1 VINSY
6 QLAIGLLPDSSRLFC
21 RYLTSTSSAAASP
34 AILQGVRLLENSLPV
49 ATRYHPGLLTHIT
62 QKDVSS
68 MQVIVFASSKGG
80 VGKTTSA
87 LALASV
93 LTHHGA
99 PTTLIDA
106 DPNAPLALWSSRFP
120 DGVPAALTVK
130 TAFRTDVAEVI
141 DAASDPYVIVDL
153 EGSRNDEVSVAIG
166 RADLVLIPMKGNQL
180 DADEAVNVIKVI
192 RKQETIFRRKIPFRV
207 FLSQTSPVIM
217 DKGMRDICD
226 QMREN
231 SIPMLRQAI
240 VERSAFKAPFRL
252 GGTIYELTGREAN
265 NPDAAIAN
273 AEAFAQEVRDI
284 LIGAP
289 TGIEV
294 LHAG

>member
-1 VINSY
+1 
-6 QLAIGLLPDSSRLFC
+6 
-21 RYLTSTSSAAASP
+21 
-34 AILQGVRLLENSLPV
+34 
-49 ATRYHPGLLTHIT
+49 
-62 QKDVSS
+62 

-87 LALASV
+87 LTLACV

-106 DPNAPLALWSSRFP
+106 DPNAPLALWSARFP
-120 DGVPAALTVK
+120 SGVPKSLTVK
-130 TAFRTDVAEVI
+130 TAFRTDVADFI
-141 DAASDPYVIVDL
+141 DSAIDPYVIVDL
-153 EGSRNDEVSVAIG
+153 EGSRNEEVSVAIG

-192 RKQETIFRRKIPFRV
+192 RKQETIFRREIPFRV

-217 DKGMRDICD
+217 DKGMRDICN

-231 SIPMLRQAI
+231 SIPMLSTAV
-240 VERSAFKAPFRL
+240 VERAAFKAPFRL
-252 GGTIYELTGREAN
+252 GGTIYDLTEREAN
-265 NPDAAIAN
+265 NPTAAIEN
-273 AEAFAQEVRDI
+273 AENFAREIRDV

-289 TGIEV
+289 LPMEV
-294 LHAG
+294 ATSV

>member
-1 VINSY
+1 
-6 QLAIGLLPDSSRLFC
+6 
-21 RYLTSTSSAAASP
+21 
-34 AILQGVRLLENSLPV
+34 
-49 ATRYHPGLLTHIT
+49 
-62 QKDVSS
+62 

-93 LTHHGA
+93 LTYHGA
-99 PTTLIDA
+99 YTTLIDA

-120 DGVPAALTVK
+120 KGVPEALTVK

-192 RKQETIFRRKIPFRV
+192 RKQETIFRRTIPFRV

-217 DKGMRDICD
+217 DKGMRDICE

-231 SIPMLRQAI
+231 SIPMLSNAI

-252 GGTIYELTGREAN
+252 GGTIYDLTGREAN

-273 AEAFAQEVRDI
+273 AEAFAKEIRDI
-284 LIGAP
+284 LIP
-289 TGIEV
+289 TVVPAEV
-294 LHAG
+294 LHA

>member
-1 VINSY
+1 
-6 QLAIGLLPDSSRLFC
+6 
-21 RYLTSTSSAAASP
+21 
-34 AILQGVRLLENSLPV
+34 
-49 ATRYHPGLLTHIT
+49 
-62 QKDVSS
+62 

-87 LALASV
+87 LTLSSV

-106 DPNAPLALWSSRFP
+106 DPNSPLATWSRRFP
-120 DGVPAALTVK
+120 SGVPGLLSVK

-141 DAASDPYVIVDL
+141 DAASDAYVIVDL
-153 EGSRNDEVSVAIG
+153 EGSRNEEVSVAIG

-192 RKQETIFRRKIPFRV
+192 RKQETIFRRCIPFRV
-207 FLSQTSPVIM
+207 FFSQISPVIV
-217 DKGMRDICD
+217 DKGMRNISS

-231 SIPMLRQAI
+231 GIPMLRTAI
-240 VERSAFKAPFRL
+240 VERSAYKAPFYL
-252 GGTIYELTGREAN
+252 GGTIYDLSDKEAN
-265 NPDAAIAN
+265 NPAVAIGN
-273 AEAFAQEVRDI
+273 AESFAQEIRDV

-289 TGIEV
+289 IESEV
-294 LHAG
+294 AAYA

>member
-1 VINSY
+1 
-6 QLAIGLLPDSSRLFC
+6 
-21 RYLTSTSSAAASP
+21 
-34 AILQGVRLLENSLPV
+34 
-49 ATRYHPGLLTHIT
+49 
-62 QKDVSS
+62 

-87 LALASV
+87 LTLACV
-93 LTHHGA
+93 LTHHGV

-120 DGVPAALTVK
+120 QGVPPTLTVK
-130 TAFRTDVAEVI
+130 TAFRTDVAQFI
-141 DAASDPYVIVDL
+141 DTAKDPYVIVDL
-153 EGSRNDEVSVAIG
+153 EGSRNEEVSVAIG

-192 RKQETIFRRKIPFRV
+192 RKQESIFRRAIPYRV

-217 DKGMRDICD
+217 DKGMRDICT

-231 SIPMLRQAI
+231 SIPLLSTPI

-252 GGTIYELTGREAN
+252 GGTIYDLTDKEAN
-265 NPDAAIAN
+265 NPRAAIEN
-273 AEAFAQEVRDI
+273 AESFAQEVRDV
-284 LIGAP
+284 LIGSRA
-289 TGIEV
+289 EV
-294 LHAG
+294 EVHAHV

>member
-1 VINSY
+1 
-6 QLAIGLLPDSSRLFC
+6 
-21 RYLTSTSSAAASP
+21 
-34 AILQGVRLLENSLPV
+34 
-49 ATRYHPGLLTHIT
+49 
-62 QKDVSS
+62 

-87 LALASV
+87 LSLACV

-106 DPNAPLALWSSRFP
+106 DPNAPLALWSKRFP
-120 DGVPAALTVK
+120 DGVPAELTVK
-130 TAFRTDVAEVI
+130 TAYRTDVAEVI

-192 RKQETIFRRKIPFRV
+192 RRQETIFRRPIPYRV

-217 DKGMRDICD
+217 DKGMRDICE

-231 SIPMLRQAI
+231 SIPMLKTPI

-252 GGTIYELTGREAN
+252 GGTIYELTEKEAN
-265 NPDAAIAN
+265 NPAAAINN
-273 AEAFAQEVRDI
+273 AEEFAREVRDV

-289 TGIEV
+289 AEAEV
-294 LHAG
+294 AHV

>member
-1 VINSY
+1 
-6 QLAIGLLPDSSRLFC
+6 
-21 RYLTSTSSAAASP
+21 
-34 AILQGVRLLENSLPV
+34 
-49 ATRYHPGLLTHIT
+49 
-62 QKDVSS
+62 

-80 VGKTTSA
+80 VGKTTAA
-87 LALASV
+87 LSLASV

-106 DPNAPLALWSSRFP
+106 DPNAPLALWATRFSS
-120 DGVPAALTVK
+120 GVPASLTVK

-141 DAASDPYVIVDL
+141 DAATDPYVIVDL

-192 RKQETIFRRKIPFRV
+192 RRQETIFRRPIPFRV
-207 FLSQTSPVIM
+207 FLSQTSPVIV
-217 DKGMRDICD
+217 DKGMRDICA

-231 SIPMLRQAI
+231 NIPMLTSAV

-252 GGTIYELTGREAN
+252 GGTIYELTEREAN
-265 NPDAAIAN
+265 NPDAAIVN
-273 AEAFAQEVRDI
+273 AETFAQEIRDI
-284 LIGAP
+284 LIKV
-289 TGIEV
+289 TEQERELIHV
-294 LHAG
+294 

>member
-1 VINSY
+1 
-6 QLAIGLLPDSSRLFC
+6 
-21 RYLTSTSSAAASP
+21 
-34 AILQGVRLLENSLPV
+34 
-49 ATRYHPGLLTHIT
+49 
-62 QKDVSS
+62 

-106 DPNAPLALWSSRFP
+106 DPNAPIALWASRFSA
-120 DGVPAALTVK
+120 GVPEHLTVK

-141 DAASDPYVIVDL
+141 DAATDPYVIVDL

-192 RKQETIFRRKIPFRV
+192 RRQETIFRRPIPYRV

-217 DKGMRDICD
+217 DKGMRDICA

-231 SIPMLRQAI
+231 SIPMLTTAV

-252 GGTIYELTGREAN
+252 GGTIYELTEREAN
-265 NPDAAIAN
+265 NPDAAISN
-273 AEAFAQEVRDI
+273 AERFAQEVRDI
-284 LIGAP
+284 LIGV
-289 TGIEV
+289 TEREQDVIHV
-294 LHAG
+294 

>member
-1 VINSY
+1 
-6 QLAIGLLPDSSRLFC
+6 
-21 RYLTSTSSAAASP
+21 
-34 AILQGVRLLENSLPV
+34 
-49 ATRYHPGLLTHIT
+49 
-62 QKDVSS
+62 

-87 LALASV
+87 LSLACV

-106 DPNAPLALWSSRFP
+106 DPNAPLALWSKRFP
-120 DGVPAALTVK
+120 EGVPGGLTVL
-130 TAFRTDVAEVI
+130 TAYRTDVAEVI

-192 RKQETIFRRKIPFRV
+192 RRQETIFKRKIPFRV

-217 DKGMRDICD
+217 DKGMRDICS

-231 SIPMLRQAI
+231 GIPMLTTAI

-252 GGTIYELTGREAN
+252 GGTIYELSAREAN
-265 NPDAAIAN
+265 NPDAAIKN
-273 AEAFAQEVRDI
+273 AEVFAQEVRDV
-284 LIGAP
+284 LIKAP
-289 TGIEV
+289 NNDEV
-294 LHAG
+294 PTYA

>member
-1 VINSY
+1 
-6 QLAIGLLPDSSRLFC
+6 
-21 RYLTSTSSAAASP
+21 
-34 AILQGVRLLENSLPV
+34 
-49 ATRYHPGLLTHIT
+49 
-62 QKDVSS
+62 

-93 LTHHGA
+93 LTRHGA
-99 PTTLIDA
+99 STTLIDA
-106 DPNAPLALWSSRFP
+106 DPNAPLALWSTRFP
-120 DGVPAALTVK
+120 GGVPPALTIK

-180 DADEAVNVIKVI
+180 DADEAVNVIKVV

-207 FLSQTSPVIM
+207 FLAQTSPVIM

-231 SIPMLRQAI
+231 SIPMLRTAI

-273 AEAFAQEVRDI
+273 AEAFAQEIRDI

-289 TGIEV
+289 TPDEV
-294 LHAG
+294 LHAR